1 MVSMKDIARECGVS
15 VATVSKALNDY
26 SDIGKPTR
34 DKVRK
39 MAEQL
44 GYFPNSSA
52 RALKTKRTYNLGVL
66 FTDAA
71 HSGLTHDFFSHILE
85 SFKVTAEANGYDIT
99 FTTRSIAARKTTFL
113 EHCRYRGVDGVVI
126 ANIDFYDSNILELIS
141 SDLPIVTIDH
151 EFDGRIAVISDNYNG
166 IRMLLEYII
175 GKGHKK
181 IAYIHGDGTS
191 PVTRARLKSFMD
203 TMAEHGLE
211 VPDDYVRTISYRDVK
226 AAGEATAQLLDLPE
240 PPTCILCPDDI
251 SCIGGINEMQARK
264 LAIGKDIS
272 IAGYD
277 GVYVSQIMSPQIT
290 TIWQDTR
297 TIGKMAAEKLISLI
311 EDPANT
317 PIDRIVVKGRLLEGG
332 SVADL
337 TA

>member
-151 EFDGRIAVISDNYNG
+151 EFDGRIAVISDNYNW

-181 IAYIHGDGTS
+181 
-191 PVTRARLKSFMD
+191 
-203 TMAEHGLE
+203 MAN
-211 VPDDYVRTISYRDVK
+211 DDYVRTISYRDVK

>member
-34 DKVRK
+34 ERVRK

-66 FTDAA
+66 FTDEAN
-71 HSGLTHDFFSHILE
+71 SGLTHDFFSHILE
-85 SFKVTAEANGYDIT
+85 SFKVTAEAKGYDIT
-99 FTTRSIAARKTTFL
+99 FATGSIAARKTTYL

-126 ANIDFYDSNILELIS
+126 ANIDFYDANVLELID

-151 EFDGRIAVISDNYNG
+151 EFQNRSAVASDNYKG
-166 IRMLLEYII
+166 IHDLIDYIAA
-175 GKGHKK
+175 KGHSK
-181 IAYIHGDGTS
+181 IAYIHGGDS
-191 PVTRARLKSFMD
+191 PVTKTRVNSYLDAMK
-203 TMAEHGLE
+203 EHGFE
-211 VPDDYVRTISYRDVK
+211 VPEEYIKTVGYRDVK
-226 AAGEATAQLLDLPE
+226 QAGIATEELLSLPDA
-240 PPTCILCPDDI
+240 PTCILYPDDI
-251 SCIGGINEMQARK
+251 SCIGGINQIREHG
-264 LAIGKDIS
+264 LTIGEDIS

-277 GVYVSQIMSPQIT
+277 GVYVSQIMSPQVT
-290 TIWQDTR
+290 TIWQDTK
-297 TIGKMAAEKLISLI
+297 TIGAAAAEKLISLI
-311 EDPANT
+311 EDPRNT
-317 PIDRIVVKGRLLEGG
+317 PVDRTVVEGRLLEGG

-337 TA
+337 RAN